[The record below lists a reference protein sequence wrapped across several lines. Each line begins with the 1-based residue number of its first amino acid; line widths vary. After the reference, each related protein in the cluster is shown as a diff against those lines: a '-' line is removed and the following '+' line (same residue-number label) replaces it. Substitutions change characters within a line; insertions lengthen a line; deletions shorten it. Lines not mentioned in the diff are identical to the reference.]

1 MSKIIDN
8 DKKNSVRRK
17 NSLYVLPEHN
27 QTIFDFLSR
36 KRDNEIPSL
45 LLPQYQK
52 DIKPITII
60 LKKDSLK
67 DKESNLHSSTS
78 SFYRNMLIKTQ
89 MMYEKIKT
97 EITESMVSPLS
108 PKIVSVSQENN
119 NSRSN
124 KNCKIISPNITN
136 QIIKTKMTYRKNL
149 TKFFLSKETTTQKG
163 MSFKQKSMFDYFRK

>member
-8 DKKNSVRRK
+8 EKKNSERRK
-17 NSLYVLPEHN
+17 NSLYILPEHN
-27 QTIFDFLSR
+27 KTIFDFLSK
-36 KRDNEIPSL
+36 KRNNEIPSL
-45 LLPQYQK
+45 LLPQYQNEV
-52 DIKPITII
+52 KPITII
-60 LKKDSLK
+60 LKKDSLQ
-67 DKESNLHSSTS
+67 DKENSSTS

-97 EITESMVSPLS
+97 EIAENIISPLS

-119 NSRSN
+119 HSRSCQN
-124 KNCKIISPNITN
+124 SKIISQNITN

-149 TKFFLSKETTTQKG
+149 TKLFLSKETSTQKG

>member
-8 DKKNSVRRK
+8 EKKNSERRK
-17 NSLYVLPEHN
+17 NSLYILPEHN
-27 QTIFDFLSR
+27 KTIFDFLSK
-36 KRDNEIPSL
+36 KRNNEIPSL
-45 LLPQYQK
+45 LLPQYQNEV
-52 DIKPITII
+52 KPITII
-60 LKKDSLK
+60 LKKDSLQ
-67 DKESNLHSSTS
+67 DKENSSTS

-97 EITESMVSPLS
+97 EIAENIISPLS

-119 NSRSN
+119 HSRSS
-124 KNCKIISPNITN
+124 KNSKIISQNITN

-149 TKFFLSKETTTQKG
+149 TNLFLSKETSTQKG